1 MKLSI
6 DLDNKDDIKSAL
18 HLLKHYFE
26 GFSKSVKDGDMNTE
40 NTAPEKVAKPDAPE
54 KKTAEKPE
62 TEQPKEIESDA
73 PEVTKETL
81 QKLMKD
87 LMQAKKRDAVIMT
100 LHEVG
105 VHKLSELSADGYP
118 LFYKKLKELV

>member
-18 HLLKHYFE
+18 HLLKQYFE
-26 GFSKSVKDGDMNTE
+26 GFAKGVKDSGIGAE
-40 NTAPEKVAKPDAPE
+40 HTALEKVTKPDAPE

-62 TEQPKEIESDA
+62 PEQPKEPEADA